1 MSMGVTAPE
10 TAVDIERVQRQLDDT
25 IKAIGEADGMK
36 SLISL
41 ATLQA
46 LRFVQA
52 NIEVDTTRTKGSLN
66 RRGTNAIVGM
76 VSTNVSYAPYVRDAG
91 HSEQFFDYAAR
102 VEGPRIKENFGLE
115 VEVRVNKAF
124 Q

>member
-1 MSMGVTAPE
+1 MSMNVTAPE

-52 NIEVDTTRTKGSLN
+52 NIEVDTSRTKGSIN
-66 RRGTNAIVGM
+66 RRNTNAIVGM
-76 VSTNVSYAPYVRDAG
+76 LSTNVSYAAFVRDAG
-91 HSEQFFDYAAR
+91 HSEQFFRYAER
-102 VEGPRIKENFGLE
+102 VEGPRIKESFGFE

>member
-1 MSMGVTAPE
+1 MSMNVAAAE
-10 TAVDIERVQRQLDDT
+10 TAADIERVQRQLDDT

-52 NIEVDTTRTKGSLN
+52 NIEVDGGRTKNSIN
-66 RRGTNAIVGM
+66 RRGTNAIVG
-76 VSTNVSYAPYVRDAG
+76 VLATNVSYAPFVRDAG
-91 HSEQFFDYAAR
+91 HSEQFFRYAER
-102 VEGPRIKENFGLE
+102 VEGPKIMENFGFE